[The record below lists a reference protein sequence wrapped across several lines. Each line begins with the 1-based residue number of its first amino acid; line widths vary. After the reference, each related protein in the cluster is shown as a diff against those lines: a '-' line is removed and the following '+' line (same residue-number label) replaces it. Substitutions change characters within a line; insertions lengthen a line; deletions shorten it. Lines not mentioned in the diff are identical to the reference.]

1 MSLGSIQFSE
11 HIQFIFTS
19 FLKYPVC
26 HVVLYVL
33 YVKCLFQSP
42 LVQAIFNRNAEE
54 VEFLLNHNEDAST
67 LDQEQSTPLHAAAYL
82 GDVQVMDLLITSG
95 ASVNAED
102 QGLLSPLH
110 RAAASR
116 NERAV
121 ELLLEHEAEVNVRDK
136 FWHTPL
142 HMAAANWATGCAVAL
157 ISHMSNV
164 DAVDRSGRTPLH
176 HAAYSGHVAMVNLL
190 QSKGANV
197 GARDKNE
204 RQPIHWAAFL
214 GHMEVVKLLLSHSA
228 DAMCKDKCGYTSLH
242 AAAASGQ
249 LDVVKY
255 LLKLGVEID
264 EPNNSGHTA
273 LHMACHMG
281 QDSVAVELV
290 NYGANINQPNLHG
303 DTPLHLAAASSS
315 GVLCL
320 ELLIN
325 NGADVN
331 MQNKEGKSPLHMAA
345 MHGRFTGSQILIQNG
360 GEIDCVDNY
369 GNSPLHVA
377 ARHGQE
383 LLISTLL
390 TNGADKTR
398 QGIHGMLPLHLAALY
413 GFPDCCRKLL
423 SSGQLYNIMPS
434 LLTSQTSTSG
444 FDINTPDDH
453 GRTCLHAAASGGNV
467 DCLNLLLSGGAELDV
482 RDNLGRS
489 ALHYAAANG
498 NSQCTISLVRAGAE
512 VNELDL
518 TGCSPL
524 HYAAASHTFCG
535 DDPNLNLEFRLEK
548 EQEASLCLDF
558 LLDNGA
564 NPTLKNTK
572 GYSAVHFAA
581 AYGNKQHLE
590 LLLEISFNCLEEVE
604 SNIPVSP
611 LHLAAYYGHC
621 DALRLLCETLVSLDV
636 RDIEGQTAL
645 HLAAKRGFTQCVEVL
660 LKHQASYTVKEHK
673 HKRTA
678 LHAAAAEGHVDC
690 LLLLVNKEQ
699 SADVIDSP
707 DTQGQTALMLAT
719 LGRHIDCVHILLEK
733 GAKADAADKKGFTA
747 LHRKCAFSFS
757 PMFLMCFSCDCVS
770 ALLDHGASALC
781 RDSQG
786 MTPLHLAASCG
797 HTDVLHSLLKAAVKA
812 DPLDSMLDYRGH
824 TPTHWAAYHG
834 ETDSKILAKS
844 GRLKEIPSL
853 HCTVVNGHEVAA
865 ELLLKTVGPQIVNVC
880 DAKGRTPLHAAAYSG
895 NVAGLQLVLAHEA
908 EVNAVDHSGCSAL
921 MVAADCG
928 QTRAG
933 HEMCALLI
941 LGEISDSSLI
951 NATNSS
957 LQMPLHIAAR
967 RGLATVVQVLL
978 SRGAAVMAVDEQG
991 HTPALACAPNKNV
1004 ADCLALI
1011 LSTMKPFPPR
1021 EACTG
1026 TASHFNPIL
1035 KNCGIAATCGSSG
1048 SMCHTYVKDRPSTVG
1063 LHGCMTE

>member
-413 GFPDCCRKLL
+413 GFPDCCRKL
-423 SSGQLYNIMPS
+423 
-434 LLTSQTSTSG
+434 QTSTSG

-535 DDPNLNLEFRLEK
+535 
-548 EQEASLCLDF
+548 CLDF

-590 LLLEISFNCLEEVE
+590 LVSRLLEISFNCLEEVE

-690 LLLLVNKEQ
+690 LLLIPLTGVC
-699 SADVIDSP
+699 SLFVVCR
-707 DTQGQTALMLAT
+707 TALMLAT

-747 LHRKCAFSFS
+747 LHRATMLGSE
-757 PMFLMCFSCDCVS
+757 DCVS

-824 TPTHWAAYHG
+824 TPTHWAGMTNAY
-834 ETDSKILAKS
+834 
-844 GRLKEIPSL
+844 RLYLKTSFIATRKEIPSL

-928 QTRAG
+928 QTRAVEFLLQKAKPDLTLVDANNNTALHLACSKG

-1035 KNCGIAATCGSSG
+1035 KNCGIAATLLTSG
-1048 SMCHTYVKDRPSTVG
+1048 QSVLYCTFGAKT
-1063 LHGCMTE
+1063 

>member
-54 VEFLLNHNEDAST
+54 VEFLLNHNED
-67 LDQEQSTPLHAAAYL
+67 DQEQSTPLHAAAYL

-164 DAVDRSGRTPLH
+164 DAVDRSGRTPLVH
-176 HAAYSGHVAMVNLL
+176 RYIALL
-190 QSKGANV
+190 S
-197 GARDKNE
+197 
-204 RQPIHWAAFL
+204 

-535 DDPNLNLEFRLEK
+535 
-548 EQEASLCLDF
+548 CLDF

-747 LHRKCAFSFS
+747 LHRATMLGSE
-757 PMFLMCFSCDCVS
+757 DCVS

-853 HCTVVNGHEVAA
+853 HCTVLCEYYTA

-928 QTRAG
+928 QTRAVEFLLQKAKPDLTLVDANNNTALHLACSKG